1 MAVKK
6 SQFKKILIHEDKTL
20 FEGFNKQLKEYMPML
35 KDLKKRYQLLE
46 MGPFSNKV
54 FKDLLKGG
62 MVQFVKTY
70 EAFIEKELD
79 KSETTKNRVLRNR
92 IKDGIDRELI
102 PLSNS
107 LDKLKRFEPRYSK
120 YDGARSRLDLRHIS
134 YNDRLM
140 VFWISNEDSERLKE
154 EHCRTYIES
163 EQEKKVYDSLEK
175 VRKAYLE
182 FKSNAEPFRGHWQYD
197 AGELGYLLP
206 MNDGEPQISTMQFK
220 TLINNGRVFKGFGYT
235 MASTKAK
242 QGVKSPSSS
251 HSITVDNLL

>member
-20 FEGFNKQLKEYMPML
+20 LEHFNRQLKQYMPML
-35 KDLKKRYQLLE
+35 KDLKKHYQLLE

-120 YDGARSRLDLRHIS
+120 YDGARYVLQCSSLIR
-134 YNDRLM
+134 
-140 VFWISNEDSERLKE
+140 SE
-154 EHCRTYIES
+154 S
-163 EQEKKVYDSLEK
+163 SL
-175 VRKAYLE
+175 LI
-182 FKSNAEPFRGHWQYD
+182 Q
-197 AGELGYLLP
+197 
-206 MNDGEPQISTMQFK
+206 K
-220 TLINNGRVFKGFGYT
+220 TINL
-235 MASTKAK
+235 S
-242 QGVKSPSSS
+242 
-251 HSITVDNLL
+251 L